1 MDYPKSVPSAGLVN
15 GRFVDENPL
24 TGAPGSLIPASWG
37 NGVTQEV
44 INVIQAAGLTPSE
57 QQNNQLLTALQSS
70 GLFTTAAQFDSDKS
84 VATTEFVRRSGLQYS
99 GFAAYATSTALT
111 LAHIGGAVSF
121 SSATPISATLPGTS
135 GIMHGAT
142 LTLINVGAGVVTVS
156 TASAADTIGASSA
169 ALGPIELG
177 RGETAQF
184 IKLDN
189 QWRLIGGTVLLKY
202 TSLFSGQ
209 LGNPGY
215 QKYAS
220 GNIDQWGSGTTD
232 ANGEVFVTFPISFPN
247 AFASVVANHAGGDGA
262 MVIMVAGTATRQG
275 VRLKVRDYSGHVAA
289 GWGVTYFAKG
299 Y

>member
-1 MDYPKSVPSAGLVN
+1 MDYPKSVPSAGLEN
-15 GRFVDENPL
+15 GRFADENPL
-24 TGAPGSLIPASWG
+24 TGMPGSLIPASWG
-37 NGVTQEV
+37 NGVTQEI

-57 QQNNQLLTALQSS
+57 QQSNQLLTALQGS

-84 VATTEFVRRSGLQYS
+84 VATTEFVRRNGLQYS

-111 LAHIGGAVSF
+111 LAHVGGAVSF
-121 SSATPISATLPGTS
+121 ASATPISATLPGTM
-135 GIMHGAT
+135 GIIHGAT
-142 LTLINVGAGVVTVS
+142 LTLVNVGAGVVTVS

-169 ALGPIELG
+169 ALGPIVLG

>member
-1 MDYPKSVPSAGLVN
+1 MDYPKSVPSAGLEN
-15 GRFVDENPL
+15 GRFVDEDPL
-24 TGAPGSLIPASWG
+24 AGTPGSLIPASWG

-44 INVIQAAGLTPSE
+44 LNVIQAAGLTPSE
-57 QQNNQLLTALQSS
+57 QLNNQLLTALRGS
-70 GLFTTAAQFDSDKS
+70 GLFTTAPQFDNDRS

-99 GFAAYATSTALT
+99 GFTAYATNTALT
-111 LAHIGGAVSF
+111 VAHIGGVVSF
-121 SSATPISATLPGTS
+121 ASATPISATLPDTAGV
-135 GIMHGAT
+135 MHGAT
-142 LTLINVGAGVVTVS
+142 LNLINVGTGVVTVS
-156 TASAADTIGASSA
+156 TASAVDTIGSSSA
-169 ALGPIELG
+169 ALGPIDLG
-177 RGETAQF
+177 RGETAEF

-189 QWRLIGGTVLLKY
+189 QWRLIGGTILLKY

-220 GNIDQWGSGTTD
+220 GNIDQWGFGTTD

-247 AFASVVANHAGGDGA
+247 AFVSAVATHAGGDSA
-262 MVIMVAGTATRQG
+262 IVIVVGGTATRQG
-275 VRLKVRDYSGHVAA
+275 VRLKVRNYVGQVAA

>member
-1 MDYPKSVPSAGLVN
+1 MDFPKSVPSAGLVN
-15 GRFVDENPL
+15 GRFVDEDPL
-24 TGAPGSLIPASWG
+24 KGTPGSLIPASWG

-44 INVIQAAGLTPSE
+44 LNVIQAAGLMPSE
-57 QQNNQLLTALQSS
+57 QLSNQLLTALRGN
-70 GLFTTAAQFDSDKS
+70 GLFTTATQFDSDGS

-99 GFAAYATSTALT
+99 GFAAYATNTALT
-111 LAHIGGAVSF
+111 LTHIGGTVSF
-121 SSATPISATLPGTS
+121 ASTTAINVTLPSTV

-142 LTLINVGAGVVTVS
+142 LTLINVGAVVNVS
-156 TASAADTIGASSA
+156 TASSADTLGPSSST
-169 ALGPIELG
+169 LGPIDLG
-177 RGETAQF
+177 RGETAEF
-184 IKLDN
+184 VKLDN

-220 GNIDQWGSGTTD
+220 GNIDQWGYGTTD

-247 AFASVVANHAGGDGA
+247 AFVSVVANHVGGDGA
-262 MVIMVAGTATRQG
+262 MVIMVGGTATRQG

>member
-1 MDYPKSVPSAGLVN
+1 MDYPKSVPSAGLMN

-24 TGAPGSLIPASWG
+24 TGTPGSLIPASWG
-37 NGVTQEV
+37 NGVTQEI

-57 QQNNQLLTALQSS
+57 QQSNQLLTALQGS
-70 GLFTTAAQFDSDKS
+70 GLFTTAAQFDSDRS

-99 GFAAYATSTALT
+99 GFAAYATNTELT
-111 LAHIGGAVSF
+111 LAHVGGAVSF
-121 SSATPISATLPGTS
+121 ASATPISATLPGTT
-135 GIMHGAT
+135 GILHGAT

-156 TASAADTIGASSA
+156 TALAADTIGASSA
-169 ALGPIELG
+169 ALGPIDLA

-184 IKLDN
+184 VKLDN

-220 GNIDQWGSGTTD
+220 GNIDQWGYGTTD

-247 AFASVVANHAGGDGA
+247 AFVSVVATHAGGDA
-262 MVIMVAGTATRQG
+262 AIVIMVGGTATRQG
-275 VRLKVRDYSGHVAA
+275 VRLKVRNYLGQVAA

>member
-15 GRFVDENPL
+15 GRFVDEDPL

-44 INVIQAAGLTPSE
+44 LNVIQAAGLTPSE
-57 QQNNQLLTALQSS
+57 QLSNQLLTALRGN
-70 GLFTTAAQFDSDKS
+70 GLFTTAAQFDSDGA

-99 GFAAYATSTALT
+99 GFAAYATNTALT

-121 SSATPISATLPGTS
+121 ASATPISVTLPGTT

-156 TASAADTIGASSA
+156 TASAADTIGSSSST
-169 ALGPIELG
+169 LGPIDLG
-177 RGETAQF
+177 RGETAEF
-184 IKLDN
+184 VKLDN

-209 LGNPGY
+209 RGNPGY

-220 GNIDQWGSGTTD
+220 GNIDQWGYGTTD

-247 AFASVVANHAGGDGA
+247 AFVSVVANHVGGDVA
-262 MVIMVAGTATRQG
+262 MVIMVAGTGTRQG
-275 VRLKVRDYSGHVAA
+275 VRLKVRDYSGHMSA
-289 GWGVTYFAKG
+289 GWHITYFAKG